1 MSGSNQSKKKN
12 KEGWYDSHG
21 RGDAISVRDNLS
33 ENRKLE
39 PSGETWQREDSKHK
53 GTEHLMCSRNGKDMW
68 LEQIVQEKNGKTLP
82 QREWKGRFYRV
93 LPATVRVLDFV
104 PRKINYWA

>member
-53 GTEHLMCSRNGKDMW
+53 GTEHLMCSRNGKDS
-68 LEQIVQEKNGKTLP
+68 VARTDCAGKERKDFTSK
-82 QREWKGRFYRV
+82 RVKG
-93 LPATVRVLDFV
+93 
-104 PRKINYWA
+104 KIL